1 MSPLAPPL
9 LLNTT
14 PTPSPSQ
21 PLNMFGPPLSDGMTR
36 SPFLKSSVGGNIR
49 RRIKH
54 QKGGEGG
61 SVTRVSVKGGTEI
74 ARSLVL
80 SFDGNNGWLNITP
93 EALTAAFNKGDLTVN
108 TISEKDVPPPST
120 TINPESN
127 LAIADAAVKIPAVME
142 NLMKSVDE
150 YSTKLARRSN
160 PTASTITTSLDCYN
174 KLKRLFNKVTAPD
187 VIREILVRKGLD
199 QKTLDKITDTK
210 ILEVLGWHFSEN
222 RLLYDVTKIPNG
234 GISSGLFSLFNYSRG
249 KLSNFLRIEKCG
261 KDYVCMLNW
270 LLLVGFH
277 LNYED
282 NNKYPYEEI
291 HKLIINIHNS
301 FLGFL
306 ELEHSTLLDSF
317 VNGNTGLYKTRVTA
331 ILNSRVFAS
340 TTENYQKILEG
351 IKGELQDN
359 LTEKHPPHVQTQHP
373 PHVQNPRPSH
383 VQTPRLQV
391 EPLIRGG
398 RNKYNT
404 RRLLPREHRPNNNNH
419 HHTIKKHSKKK
430 HSKID
435 IISKQTTR
443 KHREHI
449 HQQIKT
455 TRSNRASDSV

>member
-1 MSPLAPPL
+1 
-9 LLNTT
+9 
-14 PTPSPSQ
+14 
-21 PLNMFGPPLSDGMTR
+21 
-36 SPFLKSSVGGNIR
+36 
-49 RRIKH
+49 
-54 QKGGEGG
+54 
-61 SVTRVSVKGGTEI
+61 
-74 ARSLVL
+74 
-80 SFDGNNGWLNITP
+80 
-93 EALTAAFNKGDLTVN
+93 
-108 TISEKDVPPPST
+108 
-120 TINPESN
+120 
-127 LAIADAAVKIPAVME
+127 ME

-150 YSTKLARRSN
+150 YSTKLARRTN

-199 QKTLDKITDTK
+199 QKTLGKITDTK

-222 RLLYDVTKIPNG
+222 RLLYDVTKIPNR
-234 GISSGLFSLFNYSRG
+234 GISSGLFSLFNYSQG
-249 KLSNFLRIEKCG
+249 KLSNFLSIEKCG

-282 NNKYPYEEI
+282 NTKYPYEEI

-317 VNGNTGLYKTRVTA
+317 VNGNTGLYKTRVAA
-331 ILNSRVFAS
+331 ILKSRVFAS
-340 TTENYQKILEG
+340 TTENYQKMLEG

-359 LTEKHPPHVQTQHP
+359 LTEQHPPHVQTQHP
-373 PHVQNPRPSH
+373 PHVQ
-383 VQTPRLQV
+383 RL
-391 EPLIRGG
+391 IHGG

-404 RRLLPREHRPNNNNH
+404 RRLLPREHRPNNNNHNQNH

-443 KHREHI
+443 KHRKQERL
-449 HQQIKT
+449 QQIKT